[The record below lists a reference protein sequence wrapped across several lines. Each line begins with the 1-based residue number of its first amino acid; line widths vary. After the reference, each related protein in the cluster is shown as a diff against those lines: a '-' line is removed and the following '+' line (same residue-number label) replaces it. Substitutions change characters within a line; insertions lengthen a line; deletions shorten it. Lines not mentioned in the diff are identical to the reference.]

1 VRDGATR
8 TDVEA
13 QSAFFKAR
21 LRDVRDVPGVRAA
34 ALASAVPFSAIA
46 PDAPLTDGR
55 GDQAGGIYGVSGSYF
70 AALGIPLLAGRDLT
84 DEEAF
89 GAAPVG
95 VLNLTAARRLC
106 GTAAACIGRVVV
118 APRQGARTVVGVVAD
133 ARQSVQRAPIA
144 AMYVPFLSR
153 FSLKTIVV
161 SWDGTAA
168 TADRIRRAMSVS
180 ADARMTMRAL
190 DDQAAREI
198 SPYRF
203 NAVIIGGFAALT
215 LLLAAVGVYGVMSAI
230 VGQRTREYGVRAA
243 LGATRARVNRHVL
256 GMAARPIVGGL
267 VVGMLSALWAAR
279 LLDSLLYG
287 VVPLDPASFTAAGV
301 VLLVSGLAAALAP
314 AIRASRVD
322 PIVALRAE

>member
-1 VRDGATR
+1 
-8 TDVEA
+8 
-13 QSAFFKAR
+13 
-21 LRDVRDVPGVRAA
+21 
-34 ALASAVPFSAIA
+34 
-46 PDAPLTDGR
+46 
-55 GDQAGGIYGVSGSYF
+55 
-70 AALGIPLLAGRDLT
+70 
-84 DEEAF
+84 
-89 GAAPVG
+89 
-95 VLNLTAARRLC
+95 
-106 GTAAACIGRVVV
+106 
-118 APRQGARTVVGVVAD
+118 
-133 ARQSVQRAPIA
+133 VQRAPIA